1 MQKEDNI
8 TTGRAALTNE
18 VEYAY
23 IDTQRTR
30 MAEATLPLSGFFF
43 FQLSHPLSFAQSC
56 VTQSEKCKM
65 GKLEKTMATLGRGC

>member
-30 MAEATLPLSGFFF
+30 MAEATLPLSGVVCFSTFTSTV
-43 FQLSHPLSFAQSC
+43 LSL
-56 VTQSEKCKM
+56 M
-65 GKLEKTMATLGRGC
+65 